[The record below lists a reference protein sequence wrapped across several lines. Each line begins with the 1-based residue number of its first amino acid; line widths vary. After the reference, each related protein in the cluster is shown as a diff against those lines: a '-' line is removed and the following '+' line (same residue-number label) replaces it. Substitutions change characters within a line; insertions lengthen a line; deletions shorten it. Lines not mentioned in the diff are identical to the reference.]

1 MIEEMLKTLA
11 ASAPADSFFNYPWN
25 IAALIAL
32 TLVAL
37 ICGATGSLVVGAR
50 MAFFSDA
57 LAHSSFAGVS
67 IGFVLVTVFMTV
79 DDRSFW
85 SSVTPIM
92 LGFGMIIG
100 YGIAW
105 ARERTGLTNDT
116 VIGVFFAGS
125 TGLAAALRQ
134 LIQDRRL
141 FTLEDFLFGNPL
153 GVGGDDLVA
162 LTLLAL
168 LTGGVLML
176 IYNPLLLGGFNP
188 SLARSRRLPHVLAS
202 YVFIMLLALVVNL
215 TVRTV
220 GVLLINA
227 LLVVPAAGAINLGR
241 NLRQVFW
248 LSVLMCLVSSLG
260 GLFLCWEVETRLH
273 IRLGIPGTIVLLSV
287 TIFALSAI
295 IGPFAKR
302 LPEQRPQ
309 PAS

>member
-1 MIEEMLKTLA
+1 MIEQWLKA
-11 ASAPADSFFNYPWN
+11 VAESAPPDTFFNYPWN
-25 IAALIAL
+25 LAALIAL
-32 TLVAL
+32 FLVAL

-57 LAHSSFAGVS
+57 LAHSAFAGVS
-67 IGFVLVTVFMTV
+67 IGFVLATVFLAA
-79 DDRSFW
+79 DDSSFW
-85 SSVTPIM
+85 ASVTPVM
-92 LGFGMIIG
+92 LAFGMLVG
-100 YGIAW
+100 FGIAW

-134 LIQDRRL
+134 VIQDRRL

-153 GVGGDDLVA
+153 GVGGGDLVS
-162 LTLLAL
+162 LAVL
-168 LTGGVLML
+168 AAVTGGVLML

-202 YVFIMLLALVVNL
+202 YVFIVLLALVVNL

-227 LLVVPAAGAINLGR
+227 LLVVPAAAAINLGR

-248 LSVLMCLVSSLG
+248 LSVVLCLVSSLG
-260 GLFLCWEVETRLH
+260 GLFLCWEVESRLNV
-273 IRLGIPGTIVLLSV
+273 RLGIPGTIVLLSV
-287 TIFALSAI
+287 ALFALSAV
-295 IGPFAKR
+295 IGPALKR
-302 LPEQRPQ
+302 LPEQRPL
-309 PAS
+309 PAP